1 MRSRNQ
7 NRSSKISV
15 LSDGRGII
23 KYYGEDIFIAK
34 NHLNGAFDKDE
45 VHYVKISMEIE
56 FEDTKFHVLKTIPID
71 DFKDQFSYN
80 N

>member
-1 MRSRNQ
+1 
-7 NRSSKISV
+7 
-15 LSDGRGII
+15 
-23 KYYGEDIFIAK
+23 
-34 NHLNGAFDKDE
+34 
-45 VHYVKISMEIE
+45 MEIE

>member
-1 MRSRNQ
+1 MSND
-7 NRSSKISV
+7 NKINSP
-15 LSDGRGII
+15 LICLKTGSNAKII
-23 KYYGEDIFIAK
+23 SY
-34 NHLNGAFDKDE
+34 FDKDA
-45 VHYVKISMEIE
+45 VPYVKISMEIE